1 MPHCLV
7 TGGAGFIG
15 SHLVEALL
23 ARGDRVS
30 VVDDEST
37 GSVENLAAVRNHPRL
52 SYTKGT
58 VADEQLVRRLTAEAD
73 EVYHLAAAVGVR
85 LIAQQPIR
93 TIETNIYT
101 TELLLRRLGE
111 LIDAGRTV
119 KFFMASTSEVY
130 GKNPKP
136 VWTEEDDIVLGATT
150 RPRWSYGASKAI
162 DEFLALAYWRER
174 RLPVVVARLFNVVG
188 PRQTGAYGMV
198 LPRLI
203 DAALAGGPLLVHDD
217 GRQQRSFAHVSDIV
231 RMILALMQSPAA
243 IGGVCNIGSDQP
255 VSILELAQRVI
266 AAVEE
271 RGEGREEREER
282 KGLGTSVPSE
292 GGSEQSAAGSRMVGG
307 ENPSPLSPLPSPL
320 KIEFQSY
327 TEAYGADFEDCRRR
341 VPDLSKLRKLTGVQA
356 RYTLDEI
363 IRELVA
369 WKRQQAAKE

>member
-1 MPHCLV
+1 MQHCLV

-23 ARGDRVS
+23 ERGDRVS

-37 GSVENLAAVRNHPRL
+37 GSIDNLAAVLDHPRL

-58 VADEQLVRRLTAEAD
+58 VADEELVRRLVADVD

-85 LIAQQPIR
+85 LIAQYPIR

-101 TELLLRRLGE
+101 TELLLRQLGQ
-111 LIDAGRTV
+111 LIDAGRKV

-136 VWTEEDDIVLGATT
+136 RWTEEDDIVLGPTV

-174 RLPVVVARLFNVVG
+174 GLPAVVGRLFNVVG

-198 LPRLI
+198 LPRLV
-203 DAALAGGPLLVHDD
+203 DAALAGGPLIVHDD
-217 GRQQRSFAHVSDIV
+217 GRQQRSFAHVSDVV
-231 RMILALMQSPAA
+231 RMILALTANPAA
-243 IGGVCNIGSDQP
+243 TGGVCNIGSDRP

-266 AAVEE
+266 AAVEK
-271 RGEGREEREER
+271 R
-282 KGLGTSVPSE
+282 GLGDGGRGTGKKAE
-292 GGSEQSAAGSRMVGG
+292 GGGHGAEPRTPNPEPRTSNPQSLIPR
-307 ENPSPLSPLPSPL
+307 PSSLH
-320 KIEFQSY
+320 IEFQSY
-327 TEAYGADFEDCRRR
+327 AEAYGDDFEDCRRR
-341 VPDLSKLRKLTGVQA
+341 VPDLSKLCRLTGLEA
-356 RYTLDEI
+356 RWGLDEVI
-363 IRELVA
+363 AELVER
-369 WKRQQAAKE
+369 KRSST

>member
-1 MPHCLV
+1 MLHCLV

-37 GSVENLAAVRNHPRL
+37 GSVENLAAVRNHPCL

-58 VADEQLVRRLTAEAD
+58 VADEGLVRRLTADAD

-111 LIDAGRTV
+111 LIDAGRAV
-119 KFFMASTSEVY
+119 RFFLASTSEVY

-198 LPRLI
+198 LPRLV
-203 DAALAGGPLLVHDD
+203 DAALAGGPLVVHDD
-217 GRQQRSFAHVSDIV
+217 GRQQRSFAHVSDVV
-231 RMILALMQSPAA
+231 RMILALVQCPAA
-243 IGGVCNIGSDQP
+243 VGGVCNVGSDQP

-266 AAVEE
+266 AAVE
-271 RGEGREEREER
+271 RGEGRGKREEGVPCSDVR
-282 KGLGTSVPSE
+282 LPTADCRLPTALGPL
-292 GGSEQSAAGSRMVGG
+292 
-307 ENPSPLSPLPSPL
+307 PSPLSPPL
-320 KIEFQSY
+320 QIQFQTY
-327 TEAYGADFEDCRRR
+327 TEAYGDDFEDCRRR
-341 VPDLSKLRKLTGVQA
+341 VPDLSKLRRLTGIQA
-356 RYTLDEI
+356 RYGLDEI

-369 WKRQQAAKE
+369 WKRAQRTPA

>member
-1 MPHCLV
+1 MSHCLV

-37 GSVENLAAVRNHPRL
+37 GSIENLAAVLDHPRL

-58 VADEQLVRRLTAEAD
+58 VADEKLVRRLVADVD

-85 LIAQQPIR
+85 LIAQHPIR

-101 TELLLRRLGE
+101 TELLLRQLGE
-111 LIDAGRTV
+111 LIDAGKTV

-136 VWTEEDDIVLGATT
+136 QWTEEDDIVLGATT
-150 RPRWSYGASKAI
+150 RARWSYGASKAI

-198 LPRLI
+198 LPRLV
-203 DAALAGGPLLVHDD
+203 DAALAGRPLVVHDD
-217 GRQQRSFAHVSDIV
+217 GQQQRCFAHVSDVV
-231 RMILALMQSPAA
+231 RMILALVACPAA
-243 IGGVCNIGSDQP
+243 VGGVCNIGSDQP
-255 VSILELAQRVI
+255 VSILELAKRVI
-266 AAVEE
+266 VAVEE
-271 RGEGREEREER
+271 TREP
-282 KGLGTSVPSE
+282 GLGTSVPS
-292 GGSEQSAAGSRMVGG
+292 AAD
-307 ENPSPLSPLPSPL
+307 PSPLVSPLQ
-320 KIEFQSY
+320 IAFQTY
-327 TEAYGADFEDCRRR
+327 AEAYDKDFEDCRRR
-341 VPDLSKLRKLTGVQA
+341 VPDLTKLRELTGIRA
-356 RYTLDEI
+356 RYSLDDVV
-363 IRELVA
+363 RELVA
-369 WKRQQAAKE
+369 WKRSRL

>member
-1 MPHCLV
+1 MHCLV

-52 SYTKGT
+52 SYSKGT
-58 VADEQLVRRLTAEAD
+58 VADEELVRRLTADAD

-101 TELLLRRLGE
+101 TELILRRLGE
-111 LIDAGRTV
+111 LTDAGRAV

-203 DAALAGGPLLVHDD
+203 DAALADGPLVVHDD

-243 IGGVCNIGSDQP
+243 VGGVCNIGSDQP

-271 RGEGREEREER
+271 RGEGRGERGE
-282 KGLGTSVPSE
+282 
-292 GGSEQSAAGSRMVGG
+292 GSRCRL
-307 ENPSPLSPLPSPL
+307 PTADCRLHWALKCPALSRLLSPLSSLPSKSSSKATPRPTAA
-320 KIEFQSY
+320 ISRI
-327 TEAYGADFEDCRRR
+327 AAAACPICR
-341 VPDLSKLRKLTGVQA
+341 SCGS
-356 RYTLDEI
+356 
-363 IRELVA
+363 
-369 WKRQQAAKE
+369 

>member
-1 MPHCLV
+1 MRHCLV

-37 GSVENLAAVRNHPRL
+37 GSIKNLAAVRNHPHL

-58 VADEQLVRRLTAEAD
+58 VADEELVRQLTADAD
-73 EVYHLAAAVGVR
+73 EVYHLAAAVGVA

-101 TELLLRRLGE
+101 TELLLRRLGQ
-111 LIDAGRTV
+111 LIDAGRSV

-198 LPRLI
+198 LPRLV
-203 DAALAGGPLLVHDD
+203 DAALAGGPLVVHDD

-231 RMILALMQSPAA
+231 RMILALMACPAA
-243 IGGVCNIGSDQP
+243 VGGVCNIGSDRP

-266 AAVEE
+266 AAVEGLAAASTRCE
-271 RGEGREEREER
+271 ATGCPHPNPLPKGEGT
-282 KGLGTSVPSE
+282 GL
-292 GGSEQSAAGSRMVGG
+292 R
-307 ENPSPLSPLPSPL
+307 
-320 KIEFQSY
+320 IEFQSY
-327 TEAYGADFEDCRRR
+327 AQAYGDDFEDCRRR
-341 VPDLSKLRKLTGVQA
+341 VPDLTKLRQLTGIQA
-356 RYTLDEI
+356 RYGLDDI
-363 IRELVA
+363 IRELVE
-369 WKRQQAAKE
+369 WKRGQCM